1 MKGKKI
7 VRRENKVM
15 PKFEKVFSI
24 KKSLNSGAG
33 ITLIALVISI
43 IVMLIL
49 AGISLNAVIGDNG
62 IITQAQNATY
72 MQSVAV
78 LEEYLN
84 NFYVEHYED
93 IESIETENK
102 AEVLASLSESGNW
115 FYKTAIGYVVDENGK
130 AHYFLKIDKMPEEIK
145 SQIKGGS
152 SEGKTLAD
160 YKKCIDV
167 YGVTKDL
174 KVYYCS
180 GGTDTIIG
188 ESYEQI
194 AEDNPLREVFPA
206 GSTWSKL
213 IKGNDTENVTAAEMK
228 SIKDL
233 TIDENSGI
241 TNLSELYNFTSLKN
255 LTINNVNMASLDG
268 IENATQLQYVYLK
281 NSTIGDYKGISK
293 LSRLTYLYM
302 ERNGNTEEADNGEVD
317 KLFTGLEGANLSNLQ
332 YFGIFGVDQRNYYY
346 TSDSYSTDSSN
357 VTNINGFSKLG
368 EETKKAIRYLYLNN
382 NRITDLSSIAEC
394 NNVELLRTEGN
405 QETSLNYISSMNK
418 LIYLTV
424 ANMNLN
430 DINVFVSNSFSRLDY
445 LNLRNNTEL
454 EDCSPLKNINSLTKL
469 FLAGCSNLDVV
480 KVEEIADFYNAIASK
495 NIDSKYSD
503 YLQGSTKRVYDNKN
517 LTDTSEPILALKNM
531 SAENKL
537 KVKQISLVN
546 SSQLTDDCLNEI
558 LGSGFTNVISLDVTG
573 CTGLKNLDFL
583 EGLPNLEELLINS
596 TGITGVEVSE
606 IDAHCSKI
614 YCFQANTAIDLTKM
628 QKTISTCRTVL
639 INNAYKKTGHGG
651 LKISSN
657 LVPQLSNCTEI
668 TYLNTLQIGNYDG
681 IVDLSNCKKLTGCN
695 FYTTTNTKF
704 ILPSTITSFGS
715 QGSKLPDLSNCV
727 NTIKSINLNMLNY
740 YTTSEDF
747 TEMCK
752 QLANSTSLISI
763 YCTPEIDFD
772 FSGLK
777 FLSGSS
783 INLITINRN
792 PYYTGKFTKLKD
804 LDLRK
809 PSDYIEGTPHFN
821 NLKNLTL
828 IYTTIESMEN
838 FKDCTALENIS
849 ITNSTINDISALANM
864 PNLKTIDFSNNNIVN
879 LEPIQNLNNLSTLN
893 LSNNSIYNTY
903 LSVDNLSILSN
914 LNRNHSL
921 KTLYLKGNNIDDYS
935 QLDGLSWSV
944 KDW

>member
-1 MKGKKI
+1 MK
-7 VRRENKVM
+7 RN
-15 PKFEKVFSI
+15 
-24 KKSLNSGAG
+24 G

-84 NFYVEHYED
+84 SYYVEHYEE

-268 IENATQLQYVYLK
+268 IENATQLQYIYLK

-332 YFGIFGVDQRNYYY
+332 YFGIYGVDQRNK
-346 TSDSYSTDSSN
+346 SNSRNDYSTDSSN

-382 NRITDLSSIAEC
+382 NRITDLSFIAEC
-394 NNVELLRTEGN
+394 SNVELLRIEGN
-405 QETSLNYISSMNK
+405 PETSLNYIASMNK
-418 LIYLTV
+418 LVYLVV
-424 ANMNLN
+424 ANMKISDISVFSDTDFSNLY
-430 DINVFVSNSFSRLDY
+430 S
-445 LNLRNNTEL
+445 LNIRDNKEL
-454 EDCSPLKNINSLTKL
+454 EDCSPLKNINNLSAL

-480 KVEEIADFYNAIASK
+480 KVEEIADFYNAILSK
-495 NIDSKYSD
+495 NIDYKYTD

-517 LTDTSEPILALKNM
+517 LTDTSEQILALKNM
-531 SAENKL
+531 STENKL

-546 SSQLTDDCLNEI
+546 SSQLTDNCLNEI
-558 LGSGFTNVISLDVTG
+558 LRSGFTNVVSLDVTG

-583 EGLPNLEELLINS
+583 EGLPNLVELLIND
-596 TGITGVEVSE
+596 TGITGGEVAE
-606 IDAHCSKI
+606 IDDHCTKI
-614 YCFQANTAIDLTKM
+614 VSIQANTAVDLTKM
-628 QKTISTCRTVL
+628 QKTISRCNT
-639 INNAYKKTGHGG
+639 NNIESAYTKNYYGG
-651 LKISSN
+651 LRISGN
-657 LVPQLSNCTEI
+657 LVPQLSNCTDI
-668 TYLNTLQIGNYDG
+668 TYLNTYGMETYDG
-681 IVDLSNCKKLTGCN
+681 TVDLSNCTKITQFGL
-695 FYTTTNTKF
+695 YDINTKF
-704 ILPSTITSFGS
+704 ILPSTTISFRN
-715 QGSKLPDLSNCV
+715 QNAKIPDLSNCI
-727 NTIKSINLNMLNY
+727 NTIQKIDLNQMKN
-740 YTTSEDF
+740 YTTIEDF
-747 TEMCK
+747 ANMCK
-752 QLANSTSLISI
+752 QLSNSNSLNTLICNPS
-763 YCTPEIDFD
+763 IDFD

-777 FLSGSS
+777 YLSESN
-783 INLITINRN
+783 INTINIKKN
-792 PYYTGKFTKLKD
+792 SSEIPTLTKVKD
-804 LDLRK
+804 IDLRK
-809 PSDYIEGTPHFN
+809 GENYSEGTLHFN
-821 NLKNLTL
+821 NLKTL
-828 IYTTIESMEN
+828 ILSDTTIVSMEN
-838 FKDCTALENIS
+838 YKDCTVLESIS
-849 ITNSTINDISALANM
+849 ITNSTINDILALANM

-903 LSVDNLSILSN
+903 INIDNLSILSN

-935 QLDGLSWSV
+935 QLDGLSWTA

>member
-1 MKGKKI
+1 MQNERKLFQKI
-7 VRRENKVM
+7 SRKTFNKN
-15 PKFEKVFSI
+15 KANK
-24 KKSLNSGAG
+24 G

-49 AGISLNAVIGDNG
+49 AGVSLNAVIGDNG

-84 NFYVEHYED
+84 SYYVEHYEE

-255 LTINNVNMASLDG
+255 ITINNVNMASLDG

-346 TSDSYSTDSSN
+346 ESDSYSTYSSD

-368 EETKKAIRYLYLNN
+368 ESTKKAIKYLYLNN
-382 NRITDLSSIAEC
+382 NRIEDLSSIAEC
-394 NNVELLRTEGN
+394 ENLELLRVEGN
-405 QETSLNYISSMNK
+405 LETSLNYISSMNK

-424 ANMNLN
+424 ANMKLN
-430 DINVFVSNSFSRLDY
+430 DISVFASDSFSRLDY
-445 LNLRNNTEL
+445 LNIKDNKEL
-454 EDCSPLKNINSLTKL
+454 EDCSPLKNINSLRYL
-469 FLAGCSNLDVV
+469 YLAGCSNLDVV

-517 LTDTSEPILALKNM
+517 LADTSEPILALKNM
-531 SAENKL
+531 SVENKL
-537 KVKQISLVN
+537 KIKQISLVN
-546 SSQLTDDCLNEI
+546 NSQLTDNCLNEI
-558 LGSGFTNVISLDVTG
+558 LGSGFTNLESLDVRG

-583 EGLPNLEELLINS
+583 EGLPNLKELLIDD
-596 TGITGVEVSE
+596 TGIVREEVEE
-606 IDAHCSKI
+606 IDNNCSKI
-614 YCFQANTAIDLTKM
+614 ATISINTEVDLTKM
-628 QKTISTCRTVL
+628 QKTISGLYSNRVG
-639 INNAYKKTGHGG
+639 NYKKLNRSYGFV
-651 LKISSN
+651 ISEN
-657 LVPQLSNCTEI
+657 LVKQLEQCTQI
-668 TYLNTLQIGNYDG
+668 TSLQVYGVPNIEET
-681 IVDLSNCKKLTGCN
+681 VDLSGCIKLEKIDITE
-695 FYTTTNTKF
+695 NTIKF
-704 ILPSTITSFGS
+704 ILPEGLKTLTGQNYTI
-715 QGSKLPDLSNCV
+715 PNIDLCI
-727 NTIKSINLNMLNY
+727 NTIETIQQNQMREA
-740 YTTSEDF
+740 TTVEDF

-752 QLANSTSLISI
+752 KLSNSTSLKTMSF
-763 YCTPEIDFD
+763 TPMVDFD

-777 FLSGSS
+777 YLSKSN
-783 INLITINRN
+783 INTIAITRN
-792 PYYTGKFTKLKD
+792 PSWFGTFTNMKNV
-804 LDLRK
+804 DLRK

-828 IYTTIESMEN
+828 EYTTIESMEN

-864 PNLKTIDFSNNNIVN
+864 PNLKTINFSNNNIVN

-935 QLDGLSWSV
+935 QLDGLSWTA

>member
-1 MKGKKI
+1 MQNERKLFQKI
-7 VRRENKVM
+7 SRKTFNKN
-15 PKFEKVFSI
+15 KANK
-24 KKSLNSGAG
+24 G

-49 AGISLNAVIGDNG
+49 AGVSLNAVIGDNG

-84 NFYVEHYED
+84 SYYVEHYEE

-346 TSDSYSTDSSN
+346 ESDSYSTYSSD

-368 EETKKAIRYLYLNN
+368 ESTKKAIKYLYLNN
-382 NRITDLSSIAEC
+382 NRIEDLSSIAEC
-394 NNVELLRTEGN
+394 ENLELLRVEGN
-405 QETSLNYISSMNK
+405 LETSLNYISSMNK

-424 ANMNLN
+424 ANMKLN
-430 DINVFVSNSFSRLDY
+430 DISVFASDSFSRLDY
-445 LNLRNNTEL
+445 LNIKDNKEL
-454 EDCSPLKNINSLTKL
+454 EDCSPLKNINSLRYL
-469 FLAGCSNLDVV
+469 YLAGCSNLDVV

-517 LTDTSEPILALKNM
+517 LADTSEPILALKNM
-531 SAENKL
+531 SVENKL
-537 KVKQISLVN
+537 KIKQISLVN
-546 SSQLTDDCLNEI
+546 NSQLTDNCLNEI
-558 LGSGFTNVISLDVTG
+558 LGSGFTNLESLDVRG

-583 EGLPNLEELLINS
+583 EGLPNLKELLIDD
-596 TGITGVEVSE
+596 TGIVREEVEE
-606 IDAHCSKI
+606 IDNNCSKI
-614 YCFQANTAIDLTKM
+614 ATISINTEVDLTKM
-628 QKTISTCRTVL
+628 QKTISGLYSNRVG
-639 INNAYKKTGHGG
+639 NYKKLNRSYGFV
-651 LKISSN
+651 ISEN
-657 LVPQLSNCTEI
+657 LVKQLEQCTQI
-668 TYLNTLQIGNYDG
+668 TSLQVYGVPNIEET
-681 IVDLSNCKKLTGCN
+681 VDLSGCIKLEKIDITE
-695 FYTTTNTKF
+695 NTIKF
-704 ILPSTITSFGS
+704 ILPEGLKTLTGQNYTI
-715 QGSKLPDLSNCV
+715 PNIDLCI
-727 NTIKSINLNMLNY
+727 NTIETIQQNQMREA
-740 YTTSEDF
+740 TTVEDF

-752 QLANSTSLISI
+752 KLSNSTSLKTMSF
-763 YCTPEIDFD
+763 TPMVDFD

-777 FLSGSS
+777 YLSKSN
-783 INLITINRN
+783 INTIAITRN
-792 PYYTGKFTKLKD
+792 PSWFGTFTNMKNV
-804 LDLRK
+804 DLRK

-828 IYTTIESMEN
+828 EYTTIESMEN

-864 PNLKTIDFSNNNIVN
+864 PNLKTINFSNNNIVN

-935 QLDGLSWSV
+935 QLDGLSWTA

>member
-1 MKGKKI
+1 MQNERKWFQKI
-7 VRRENKVM
+7 SRKTFNKN
-15 PKFEKVFSI
+15 KANK
-24 KKSLNSGAG
+24 G

-49 AGISLNAVIGDNG
+49 AGVSLNAVIGDNG

-84 NFYVEHYED
+84 SYYVEHYEE

-206 GSTWSKL
+206 GSSWSKL

-346 TSDSYSTDSSN
+346 VSDSYSTYSSD

-368 EETKKAIRYLYLNN
+368 ESTKKAIKYLYLNN
-382 NRITDLSSIAEC
+382 NRIEDLSSIAEC
-394 NNVELLRTEGN
+394 ENVELLRVERN
-405 QETSLNYISSMNK
+405 PETSLNYISSMNK

-424 ANMNLN
+424 ANMKLN
-430 DINVFVSNSFSRLDY
+430 DISVFANNSFSRLDY
-445 LNLRNNTEL
+445 LNLRDNKEL

-480 KVEEIADFYNAIASK
+480 KIEEIADFYNAILSK
-495 NIDSKYSD
+495 NIDSKYTD

-517 LTDTSEPILALKNM
+517 LADTSEPILALKNM
-531 SAENKL
+531 SVENKL
-537 KVKQISLVN
+537 KIKQISLVN
-546 SSQLTDDCLNEI
+546 NSQLTDNCLNEI
-558 LGSGFTNVISLDVTG
+558 LGSGFTNLISLDLTG
-573 CTGLKNLDFL
+573 CSNLTNLDFL

-628 QKTISTCRTVL
+628 QKTISTCTTSSSNV
-639 INNAYKKTGHGG
+639 AYKKDGIGG
-651 LKISSN
+651 LKISGN
-657 LVPQLSNCTEI
+657 LIPQLSNCTDI
-668 TYLNTLQIGNYDG
+668 TYLNTYKIGDYDG

-695 FYTTTNTKF
+695 FYESTNTKF
-704 ILPSTITSFGS
+704 ILPSTVTSFGS
-715 QGSKLPDLSNCV
+715 QGSKLPDFSNCA
-727 NTIKSINLNMLNY
+727 NTIISINCNFLSH

-763 YCTPEIDFD
+763 DCTPSIDFD

-783 INLITINRN
+783 INSITINRN

-809 PSDYIEGTPHFN
+809 SSDYIEGTPHFN
-821 NLKNLTL
+821 NLKNLIL
-828 IYTTIESMEN
+828 IYTTIESIEN

-864 PNLKTIDFSNNNIVN
+864 PNLKTINFSSNNIVN
-879 LEPIQNLNNLSTLN
+879 LQPLQSLNNLSSLN

-903 LSVDNLSILSN
+903 LNIDNLSILSN
-914 LNRNHSL
+914 LNKNHSL

-935 QLDGLSWSV
+935 QLDGLSWSA

>member
-1 MKGKKI
+1 MQNERKLFQKI
-7 VRRENKVM
+7 SRKTFNKN
-15 PKFEKVFSI
+15 KANK
-24 KKSLNSGAG
+24 G

-49 AGISLNAVIGDNG
+49 AGVSLNAVIGDNG

-84 NFYVEHYED
+84 SYYVEHYEE

-228 SIKDL
+228 SIRDL

-346 TSDSYSTDSSN
+346 ASESYSTYSSD

-368 EETKKAIRYLYLNN
+368 ESTKKAIKYLYLNN
-382 NRITDLSSIAEC
+382 NRIEDLSSIAEC
-394 NNVELLRTEGN
+394 ENVELLRVERN
-405 QETSLNYISSMNK
+405 PETSLNYISSMNK

-424 ANMNLN
+424 ANMKLN
-430 DINVFVSNSFSRLDY
+430 DINVFANNSFSNLYY
-445 LNLRNNTEL
+445 LNIRDNKEL
-454 EDCSPLKNINSLTKL
+454 EDCSPLKNINSLRYL
-469 FLAGCSNLDVV
+469 YLAGCSNLDVV
-480 KVEEIADFYNAIASK
+480 KVEEIADFYNAILSK

-503 YLQGSTKRVYDNKN
+503 YLQGSTKRVYDDKN

-531 SAENKL
+531 SVENKL
-537 KVKQISLVN
+537 KIKQISLVN
-546 SSQLTDDCLNEI
+546 NSQLTDNCLNEI
-558 LGSGFTNVISLDVTG
+558 LGSGFTNLISLDLTG
-573 CTGLKNLDFL
+573 CSNLTNLDFL

-628 QKTISTCRTVL
+628 QKTISTCTTSSSNIV
-639 INNAYKKTGHGG
+639 YKKYVNGG
-651 LKISSN
+651 LKISGD
-657 LVPQLSNCTEI
+657 LIPQLSNCTEI
-668 TYLNTLQIGNYDG
+668 TYLNTYEIGNYSG
-681 IVDLSNCKKLTGCN
+681 TVDLSNCKKLTGCN
-695 FYTTTNTKF
+695 FYESTNTKF
-704 ILPSTITSFGS
+704 ILPSTVTSFGS
-715 QGSKLPDLSNCV
+715 QGSKLPDLSNCI
-727 NTIKSINLNMLNY
+727 NTIISINCNFLND

-763 YCTPEIDFD
+763 ECTPRVDFD

-777 FLSGSS
+777 YLSGSN
-783 INLITINRN
+783 INTIAITRN
-792 PYYTGKFTKLKD
+792 PAWFGTFTNMKNV
-804 LDLRK
+804 DLRK

-821 NLKNLTL
+821 NLKSLTL
-828 IYTTIESMEN
+828 EYTTIESMEN

-864 PNLKTIDFSNNNIVN
+864 PNLKTINFSNNNIVN
-879 LEPIQNLNNLSTLN
+879 LQPIQNLNNLSTLN
-893 LSNNSIYNTY
+893 LTNNSIYNTY
-903 LSVDNLSILSN
+903 LNIDNLSILSN

-921 KTLYLKGNNIDDYS
+921 KALYLKGNNIDDYS
-935 QLDGLSWSV
+935 QLDGLSWSA

>member
-1 MKGKKI
+1 MQNERKLFQKI
-7 VRRENKVM
+7 SRKTFNKN
-15 PKFEKVFSI
+15 KANK
-24 KKSLNSGAG
+24 G

-49 AGISLNAVIGDNG
+49 AGVSLNAVIGDNG

-84 NFYVEHYED
+84 SYYVEHYEE

-115 FYKTAIGYVVDENGK
+115 FYKTAIGYLVDENGK
-130 AHYFLKIDKMPEEIK
+130 AHYFLKIDQMPEEIK

-213 IKGNDTENVTAAEMK
+213 IKGNETENVTAAEMK
-228 SIKDL
+228 SIRDL

-346 TSDSYSTDSSN
+346 ASESYSTYSSD

-368 EETKKAIRYLYLNN
+368 ESTKKAIKYLYLNN
-382 NRITDLSSIAEC
+382 NRIEDLSSIAEC
-394 NNVELLRTEGN
+394 ENVELLRVERN
-405 QETSLNYISSMNK
+405 PETSLNYISSMNK

-424 ANMNLN
+424 ANMKLN
-430 DINVFVSNSFSRLDY
+430 DISVFASNSFSRLEY
-445 LNLRNNTEL
+445 LNIRDNKEL

-480 KVEEIADFYNAIASK
+480 KVEEIADFYNAILNKS
-495 NIDSKYSD
+495 IDSKYTD
-503 YLQGSTKRVYDNKN
+503 YLQGSTKRIYDNKN
-517 LTDTSEPILALKNM
+517 LTDTSEQILALKNM
-531 SAENKL
+531 SVENKL

-558 LGSGFTNVISLDVTG
+558 LGSGFTNVVSLDLTG
-573 CTGLKNLDFL
+573 CSNLTNLDFL
-583 EGLPNLEELLINS
+583 EGLPNLEELLINN
-596 TGITGVEVSE
+596 TGITGGEVSE

-628 QKTISTCRTVL
+628 QKTISTCITTSSN
-639 INNAYKKTGHGG
+639 IAYKKLGYGG

-668 TYLNTLQIGNYDG
+668 TYLNTNGMENYNG
-681 IVDLSNCKKLTGCN
+681 TIDLSKCTKLGSMAILSI
-695 FYTTTNTKF
+695 YTKF
-704 ILPSTITSFGS
+704 ILPANITSISNQSG
-715 QGSKLPDLSNCV
+715 KIPDFSNCI
-727 NTIKSINLNMLNY
+727 NTIQTISFNGMEGS
-740 YTTSEDF
+740 TTSTDF
-747 TEMCK
+747 SEMCK
-752 QLANSTSLISI
+752 QLSNSTSLETIKS
-763 YCTPEIDFD
+763 TPTINFD

-777 FLSGSS
+777 YLSESN
-783 INLITINRN
+783 IETINITRN
-792 PYYTGKFTKLKD
+792 PSWFGTFTKIKN

-821 NLKNLTL
+821 NLKSLTL
-828 IYTTIESMEN
+828 EYTTIESMEN

-864 PNLKTIDFSNNNIVN
+864 PNLKTINFSNNNIVN
-879 LEPIQNLNNLSTLN
+879 LQPIQNLNNLSTLN
-893 LSNNSIYNTY
+893 LTNNSIYNTY
-903 LSVDNLSILSN
+903 LNIDNLSILSN

-921 KTLYLKGNNIDDYS
+921 KALYLKGNNIDDYS
-935 QLDGLSWSV
+935 QLDGLSWSA

>member
-1 MKGKKI
+1 
-7 VRRENKVM
+7 
-15 PKFEKVFSI
+15 
-24 KKSLNSGAG
+24 
-33 ITLIALVISI
+33 
-43 IVMLIL
+43 MLIL
-49 AGISLNAVIGDNG
+49 AGVSLNAVIGDNG

-84 NFYVEHYED
+84 SYYVEHYEE

-255 LTINNVNMASLDG
+255 ITINNVNMASLDG

-332 YFGIFGVDQRNYYY
+332 YFGIFGVDQREYYY
-346 TSDSYSTDSSN
+346 FEGSDNYSGGTSSI
-357 VTNINGFSKLG
+357 TNISGFSKLG
-368 EETKKAIRYLYLNN
+368 EETKKAIRYIYLNN
-382 NRITDLSSIAEC
+382 NKVSDLSFIAEC
-394 NNVELLRTEGN
+394 SNVEVLRLEGN
-405 QETSLNYISSMNK
+405 QETTLNYIRNMSK
-418 LIYLTV
+418 LIYLTA
-424 ANMNLN
+424 ANMKLN
-430 DINVFVSNSFSRLDY
+430 DINIFTSNSFSRLDY
-445 LNLRNNTEL
+445 LNLKDNTEL
-454 EDCSPLKNINSLTKL
+454 EDCSSLNNLNSLTKL

-480 KVEEIADFYNAIASK
+480 KVEEIADFYNSMSRK
-495 NIDSKYSD
+495 NIDSKYTD

-517 LTDTSEPILALKNM
+517 LTDTSEQILALKNM
-531 SAENKL
+531 SVENKL
-537 KVKQISLVN
+537 KIKQISFIN
-546 SSQLTDDCLNEI
+546 NSQLTDNCLNEI
-558 LGSGFTNVISLDVTG
+558 LGSGFTNVVSLDLTG
-573 CTGLKNLDFL
+573 CSNLTNLDFL
-583 EGLPNLEELLINS
+583 EGLPNLVELLIND
-596 TGITGVEVSE
+596 TGVVGNEVSN
-606 IDAHCSKI
+606 IDSYCTKI
-614 YCFQANTAIDLTKM
+614 VCVQINTAVNLTKM
-628 QKTISTCRTVL
+628 QKAISRCA
-639 INNAYKKTGHGG
+639 NSNPEKTYTKNYSGG
-651 LKISSN
+651 LRISGS
-657 LVPQLSNCTEI
+657 LVPQLANCTDI
-668 TYLNTLQIGNYDG
+668 TYLNTLGIGYYEG
-681 IVDLSNCKKLTGCN
+681 TVDLSNCKKMTGCGLYAN
-695 FYTTTNTKF
+695 ITKF
-704 ILPSTITSFGS
+704 ILPSSVTSVYNQS
-715 QGSKLPDLSNCV
+715 AKIPDLSNCI
-727 NTIKSINLNMLNY
+727 NNIQTISFNQMNA
-740 YTTSEDF
+740 YTTREDF

-752 QLANSTSLISI
+752 QLSNSTSLKKMSF
-763 YCTPEIDFD
+763 TPAIDFD
-772 FSGLK
+772 FSGLEY
-777 FLSGSS
+777 LSGSNINTIS
-783 INLITINRN
+783 ITRN
-792 PYYTGKFTKLKD
+792 SAWLGTFTKIKD

-809 PSDYIEGTPHFN
+809 PSDYLEGTLHFN
-821 NLKNLTL
+821 NLKNLDLT
-828 IYTTIESMEN
+828 YTSLVSMEN

-849 ITNSTINDISALANM
+849 ITNSKINDISALANM
-864 PNLKTIDFSNNNIVN
+864 PNLKTINFSNNNIVN
-879 LEPIQNLNNLSTLN
+879 LEPIQNLNNLSTLT
-893 LSNNSIYNTY
+893 LTNNSIYNTY
-903 LSVDNLSILSN
+903 INIDNLSILSN

-935 QLDGLSWSV
+935 QLDGLSWTA

>member
-1 MKGKKI
+1 MQNERKLFQKVSKKTF
-7 VRRENKVM
+7 NKN
-15 PKFEKVFSI
+15 KANK
-24 KKSLNSGAG
+24 G

-49 AGISLNAVIGDNG
+49 AGVSLNAVIGDNG

-84 NFYVEHYED
+84 SYYVEHYEE

-130 AHYFLKIDKMPEEIK
+130 AHYFLKINQMPEEIK

-213 IKGNDTENVTAAEMK
+213 IKGNETENVTAAEMK
-228 SIKDL
+228 SIRDL

-346 TSDSYSTDSSN
+346 ASESYSTYSSD

-368 EETKKAIRYLYLNN
+368 ESTKKAIKYLYLNN
-382 NRITDLSSIAEC
+382 NRIEDLSSIAEC
-394 NNVELLRTEGN
+394 ENVELLRVERN
-405 QETSLNYISSMNK
+405 PETSLNYISSMNK

-424 ANMNLN
+424 ANMKLN
-430 DINVFVSNSFSRLDY
+430 DISVFASNSFSRLDY
-445 LNLRNNTEL
+445 LNIKDNKEL
-454 EDCSPLKNINSLTKL
+454 EDCSPLRNINSLRYL
-469 FLAGCSNLDVV
+469 YLAGCSNLDVV
-480 KVEEIADFYNAIASK
+480 KVEEIADFYNAILNK
-495 NIDSKYSD
+495 NIDSKYTD

-517 LTDTSEPILALKNM
+517 LADTSEPILALKNM
-531 SAENKL
+531 SVENKL
-537 KVKQISLVN
+537 KIKQISLVN
-546 SSQLTDDCLNEI
+546 NSQLTDNCLNEI
-558 LGSGFTNVISLDVTG
+558 LGSGFTNLESLDVRG

-583 EGLPNLEELLINS
+583 EGLPNLKELLIDD
-596 TGITGVEVSE
+596 TGIVGEEVEE
-606 IDAHCSKI
+606 IDNNCSKI
-614 YCFQANTAIDLTKM
+614 GTISINTEVDLTKM
-628 QKTISTCRTVL
+628 QKTISGLYSNRVG
-639 INNAYKKTGHGG
+639 NYKKLNRRGG
-651 LKISSN
+651 FVISEN
-657 LVPQLSNCTEI
+657 LVKQLEQCTQI
-668 TYLNTLQIGNYDG
+668 TSLEVYGVPNIEETI
-681 IVDLSNCKKLTGCN
+681 DLSGCIKLEKIDITE
-695 FYTTTNTKF
+695 NTIKF
-704 ILPSTITSFGS
+704 ILPKGLKVLMGQNYTI
-715 QGSKLPDLSNCV
+715 PNIDLCI
-727 NTIKSINLNMLNY
+727 NTIETIHQNQMREA
-740 YTTSEDF
+740 TVEDF

-752 QLANSTSLISI
+752 KLSNSTSLKTMSF
-763 YCTPEIDFD
+763 TPFMVDFD

-777 FLSGSS
+777 YLSGSN
-783 INLITINRN
+783 INTIAITRN
-792 PYYTGKFTKLKD
+792 PAWFGTFTNMKNV
-804 LDLRK
+804 DLRK

-828 IYTTIESMEN
+828 EYTTIESMEN

-864 PNLKTIDFSNNNIVN
+864 PNLKTINFSSNNIVN
-879 LEPIQNLNNLSTLN
+879 LQPLQSLNNLSSLN

-903 LSVDNLSILSN
+903 LNIDNLSILSN

-935 QLDGLSWSV
+935 QLDGLSWTA

>member
-1 MKGKKI
+1 MK
-7 VRRENKVM
+7 RN
-15 PKFEKVFSI
+15 
-24 KKSLNSGAG
+24 G

-49 AGISLNAVIGDNG
+49 AGVSLNAVIGDNG

-84 NFYVEHYED
+84 SYYVEHYEE

-115 FYKTAIGYVVDENGK
+115 FYKTAIGYLVDENGK
-130 AHYFLKIDKMPEEIK
+130 AHYFLKIDQMPEEIK

-255 LTINNVNMASLDG
+255 ITINNVNMASLDG

-332 YFGIFGVDQRNYYY
+332 YLGIFGVNQINYYY
-346 TSDSYSTDSSN
+346 SNNSYSTDSSS
-357 VTNINGFSKLG
+357 VTNISGFNKLG
-368 EETKKAIRYLYLNN
+368 EETRKAIRYLYLNN
-382 NRITDLSSIAEC
+382 NKISDLSFIAEC
-394 NNVELLRTEGN
+394 SNVELLRLEGN
-405 QETSLNYISSMNK
+405 QETTLNYLGDMSE
-418 LIYLTV
+418 LIYLTA
-424 ANMNLN
+424 ANMKLN
-430 DINVFVSNSFSRLDY
+430 DINVFASNSFSRLDY
-445 LNLRNNTEL
+445 LNLRDNKEL
-454 EDCSPLKNINSLTKL
+454 EDCSPLKNINSLRYL
-469 FLAGCSNLDVV
+469 YLAGCSNLDVV
-480 KVEEIADFYNAIASK
+480 KVEEIADFYNSISNK
-495 NIDSKYSD
+495 SIDSKYTD
-503 YLQGSTKRVYDNKN
+503 YLQGSTKRIYDNKN
-517 LTDTSEPILALKNM
+517 LTDTSEQILALKEM
-531 SAENKL
+531 SVENKL
-537 KVKQISLVN
+537 KVKQISLIN
-546 SSQLTDDCLNEI
+546 NSQLTDNCLNEI
-558 LGSGFTNVISLDVTG
+558 LGSGFTNLISLDVTG
-573 CTGLKNLDFL
+573 CSQLTNLDFL
-583 EGLPNLEELLINS
+583 EGLPNLNELLINN
-596 TGITGVEVSE
+596 TGIKGEEVKE
-606 IDAHCSKI
+606 IDEHCTQVDSI
-614 YCFQANTAIDLTKM
+614 QINTNIDLTKM
-628 QKTISTCRTVL
+628 QKTISNSGDTT
-639 INNAYKKTGHGG
+639 NGGWKKYYYGG
-651 LKISSN
+651 LRISSE
-657 LVPQLSNCTEI
+657 LVPQLASCTDI
-668 TYLNTLQIGNYDG
+668 THLNTDGMANYDG
-681 IVDLSNCKKLTGCN
+681 IIDLSNC
-695 FYTTTNTKF
+695 TNLEQCAFFNSTNSKF
-704 ILPSTITSFGS
+704 ILPSTITTFRG
-715 QGSKLPDLSNCV
+715 QGSKLPDFSNCI
-727 NTIKSINLNMLNY
+727 NTIQTISFNQMAE

-747 TEMCK
+747 TKMCK
-752 QLANSTSLISI
+752 QLANSTSLKTIS
-763 YCTPEIDFD
+763 CSPSVDFD

-777 FLSGSS
+777 YLSKSS
-783 INLITINRN
+783 IKTISITRN
-792 PYYTGKFTKLKD
+792 GSWYGTFTKLKD
-804 LDLRK
+804 VDLRK

-828 IYTTIESMEN
+828 EYTTIESMEN

-849 ITNSTINDISALANM
+849 ITNSKINDISALANM
-864 PNLKTIDFSNNNIVN
+864 PNLKTINFSNNNIVN
-879 LEPIQNLNNLSTLN
+879 LEPIQNLNNLSTLT
-893 LSNNSIYNTY
+893 LTNNSIYNTY
-903 LSVDNLSILSN
+903 INIDNLSILSN
-914 LNRNHSL
+914 LNKNHSL

-935 QLDGLSWSV
+935 QLDGLSWSA

>member
-1 MKGKKI
+1 
-7 VRRENKVM
+7 
-15 PKFEKVFSI
+15 
-24 KKSLNSGAG
+24 
-33 ITLIALVISI
+33 
-43 IVMLIL
+43 MLIL
-49 AGISLNAVIGDNG
+49 AGVSLNAVIGDNG

-84 NFYVEHYED
+84 SYYVEHYEE

-130 AHYFLKIDKMPEEIK
+130 AHYFLKIDRMPEEIK

-228 SIKDL
+228 SIRDL

-302 ERNGNTEEADNGEVD
+302 ERNGNTEEVDNGEVD
-317 KLFTGLEGANLSNLQ
+317 KLFTELEGANLSNLQ
-332 YFGIFGVDQRNYYY
+332 YFGIFGGQKDYN
-346 TSDSYSTDSSN
+346 YSTANYSTASSN
-357 VTNINGFSKLG
+357 VTNISGFSKLG

-382 NRITDLSSIAEC
+382 NKITDLSFIAEC
-394 NNVELLRTEGN
+394 SNVELLRLEGN
-405 QETSLNYISSMNK
+405 QETTLNYLGDMSE
-418 LIYLTV
+418 LIYLTA
-424 ANMNLN
+424 ANMKLN
-430 DINVFVSNSFSRLDY
+430 DINVFASNSFSRLDY
-445 LNLRNNTEL
+445 LNLRDNKEL
-454 EDCSPLKNINSLTKL
+454 EDCSPLKNITTLSYLYL
-469 FLAGCSNLDVV
+469 SGCSNLDVV
-480 KVEEIADFYNAIASK
+480 KVEEIADFYNAIANK
-495 NIDSKYSD
+495 NIDSKYTD

-517 LTDTSEPILALKNM
+517 LTDTSEQILALKNM

-546 SSQLTDDCLNEI
+546 NSQLTDSCLNEI
-558 LGSGFTNVISLDVTG
+558 LGSGFTNVVSLDVRG

-583 EGLPNLEELLINS
+583 EGLPNLQELLIDN
-596 TGITGVEVSE
+596 TGIVGEEVEE
-606 IDAHCSKI
+606 IDNNCSKI
-614 YCFQANTAIDLTKM
+614 ATISINTEVDLTKM
-628 QKTISTCRTVL
+628 QKTISGLSSNRVS
-639 INNAYKKTGHGG
+639 NYKKLDRNRGFI
-651 LKISSN
+651 ISEN
-657 LVPQLSNCTEI
+657 LVKQLEQCTQITSLEI
-668 TYLNTLQIGNYDG
+668 YGVPNIEETI
-681 IVDLSNCKKLTGCN
+681 DLSGCIELEIIDI
-695 FYTTTNTKF
+695 TENTIKF
-704 ILPSTITSFGS
+704 ILPEGLKVLKGQNYTI
-715 QGSKLPDLSNCV
+715 PNIDLCI
-727 NTIKSINLNMLNY
+727 NTIETIQQNQMSTGV
-740 YTTSEDF
+740 TTVEDF

-752 QLANSTSLISI
+752 KLSNSTSLKTLNF
-763 YCTPEIDFD
+763 TPSMDFD

-777 FLSGSS
+777 YLSGSNINTIS
-783 INLITINRN
+783 ITRN
-792 PYYTGKFTKLKD
+792 SAWFGTFTNMKNV
-804 LDLRK
+804 DLRK
-809 PSDYIEGTPHFN
+809 PSDYIDGTPHFN

-828 IYTTIESMEN
+828 IYTTIVSMEN

-879 LEPIQNLNNLSTLN
+879 LEPIQSLNNLSSLN

-903 LSVDNLSILSN
+903 LNIDNLSILSN
-914 LNRNHSL
+914 LNKNHSL

-935 QLDGLSWSV
+935 QLDGLSWSA